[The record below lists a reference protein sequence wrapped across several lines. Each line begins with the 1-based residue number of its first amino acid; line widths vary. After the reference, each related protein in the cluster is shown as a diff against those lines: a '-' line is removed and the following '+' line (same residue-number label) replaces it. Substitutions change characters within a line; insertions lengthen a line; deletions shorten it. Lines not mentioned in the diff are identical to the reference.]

1 MRATTRRTSH
11 ELLLP
16 RVWRGHR
23 PLLSLRQ
30 TDGGF
35 WNSRGERQITRLK
48 KLTMTEGTGGSK
60 LCRGWM
66 NDVTTKAKATL
77 MRCSM
82 QSSLYN
88 TFLSARKSSTAHSLW
103 SCEKNSLF
111 SSQHPHHSSC
121 LSAVCVHAMT
131 TTSHNRAGRGDAD
144 PAPVENPCQSAAPA
158 PDPPSA
164 SANVLADMGRQP
176 FNGLFHVWEESR
188 PGLTLALLGQTGGRQ
203 SQVANTSGKMISLP
217 LVLI

>member
-1 MRATTRRTSH
+1 MTKYPRCMRATTRRTSH

-88 TFLSARKSSTAHSLW
+88 TFLSARKSSTAQHSTLSLILW
-103 SCEKNSLF
+103 EKFPLL
-111 SSQHPHHSSC
+111 QPTPPPLL
-121 LSAVCVHAMT
+121 LSVCCVCACHDHYIT
-131 TTSHNRAGRGDAD
+131 
-144 PAPVENPCQSAAPA
+144 
-158 PDPPSA
+158 
-164 SANVLADMGRQP
+164 
-176 FNGLFHVWEESR
+176 
-188 PGLTLALLGQTGGRQ
+188 
-203 SQVANTSGKMISLP
+203 
-217 LVLI
+217 

>member
-1 MRATTRRTSH
+1 MSSYCQGYGEDTAPCFRSGRRTG
-11 ELLLP
+11 
-16 RVWRGHR
+16 V
-23 PLLSLRQ
+23 
-30 TDGGF
+30 F
-35 WNSRGERQITRLK
+35 WNSRGECQITRLK

-88 TFLSARKSSTAHSLW
+88 TFLSARKSSTAQHTLSDPVR
-103 SCEKNSLF
+103 KIP
-111 SSQHPHHSSC
+111 SSPANTPTTPLVC
-121 LSAVCVHAMT
+121 LLCVHAMT

>member
-88 TFLSARKSSTAHSLW
+88 TFLSARKSSTAQHTLSDPVR
-103 SCEKNSLF
+103 KIP
-111 SSQHPHHSSC
+111 SSP
-121 LSAVCVHAMT
+121 
-131 TTSHNRAGRGDAD
+131 
-144 PAPVENPCQSAAPA
+144 
-158 PDPPSA
+158 
-164 SANVLADMGRQP
+164 
-176 FNGLFHVWEESR
+176 
-188 PGLTLALLGQTGGRQ
+188 
-203 SQVANTSGKMISLP
+203 ANTPTTP
-217 LVLI
+217 LVCLLCVCMPWPLHHITEQEEATPTQLQLRIHARVQLQPQIHPQPQPMCWLIWGGSHSMASSMSERRADQG